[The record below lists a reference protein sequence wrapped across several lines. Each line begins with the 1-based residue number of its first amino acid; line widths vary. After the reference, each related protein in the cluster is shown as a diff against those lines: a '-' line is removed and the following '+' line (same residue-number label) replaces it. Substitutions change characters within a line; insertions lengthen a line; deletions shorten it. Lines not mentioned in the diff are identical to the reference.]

1 MKRNFPAIALIVLLT
16 AAGCTHRGTPPAA
29 STTESMKPGNMT
41 PFDDNN
47 WKDGPAILPKAAL
60 LTALTTQNATGNR
73 RLWRLPIVIELLP
86 NDDRAYR
93 QAYIAVEPSI
103 AKVDRIELWLEDS
116 ALGVS
121 LQDRVRQYC
130 PNGGLCSLWV
140 AGYWGTDMP
149 ASGRN
154 ASQQGNK
161 APYPFA
167 LRAVLGTQAGADAS
181 NEGSIVKYRD

>member
-1 MKRNFPAIALIVLLT
+1 
-16 AAGCTHRGTPPAA
+16 
-29 STTESMKPGNMT
+29 
-41 PFDDNN
+41 
-47 WKDGPAILPKAAL
+47 
-60 LTALTTQNATGNR
+60 
-73 RLWRLPIVIELLP
+73 
-86 NDDRAYR
+86 
-93 QAYIAVEPSI
+93 
-103 AKVDRIELWLEDS
+103 IELWLEDS